1 MPARIAFAI
10 VRHFFNSIT
19 DVVVLTMKTTFSAR
33 FVQRMALTTALCAAA
48 FSAAHADDLNIKTM
62 IPGVPQ
68 IDAESYILIDYN
80 SGKVLAEQN
89 ADARRDPASLTKMMT
104 SYVIGQAMKAGKF
117 KETDLVTIGN
127 DAWATGNPVFKG
139 SSLMFLKPGMQVP
152 VSQLIRGINLQ
163 SGNDACVAM
172 ADFAAGSQDAFV
184 GLMNSYVSALG
195 LKNSHFQTV
204 HGLDAEGQYSSAR
217 DMALIGQALIRD
229 VPNEYSIYKEKEF
242 TFNGIRQTN
251 RNGLLWDNSLNV
263 DDIKT
268 GHTDKAGYNLVASAT
283 EGQMRLIS
291 AVMGGRTFKG
301 RETESKKL
309 LTWGFRFFE
318 TVNPLKA
325 GKEFASEPVWFGD
338 NDRASLGVDKDLYL
352 TIPRGRMKD
361 LKASYVLNTTE
372 LHAPLQK
379 NQVVGTINFQLDGKT
394 IDQRPLVVLE
404 EIPEGNFF
412 GKIIDYIKLMF
423 HHWFG

>member
-1 MPARIAFAI
+1 
-10 VRHFFNSIT
+10 
-19 DVVVLTMKTTFSAR
+19 MKTTFSAR

-263 DDIKT
+263 DGIKT

-283 EGQMRLIS
+283 EGQMRLMS

>member
-1 MPARIAFAI
+1 
-10 VRHFFNSIT
+10 
-19 DVVVLTMKTTFSAR
+19 MKTTFSAR
-33 FVQRMALTTALCAAA
+33 FVQRMALTTALCATAL
-48 FSAAHADDLNIKTM
+48 SAAHADDLNIKTM

-184 GLMNSYVSALG
+184 GLMNSYVTALG

-204 HGLDAEGQYSSAR
+204 HGLDADGQYSSAR

-263 DDIKT
+263 DGIKT

-361 LKASYVLNTTE
+361 LKASYVLNSSE

-394 IDQRPLVVLE
+394 IDQRPLVVLQ

>member
-263 DDIKT
+263 DGIKT

-379 NQVVGTINFQLDGKT
+379 NQVVGTINFQLMAKPS
-394 IDQRPLVVLE
+394 ISARWWCWRKFLKAISSAKSL
-404 EIPEGNFF
+404 
-412 GKIIDYIKLMF
+412 IILS
-423 HHWFG
+423 

>member
-1 MPARIAFAI
+1 
-10 VRHFFNSIT
+10 
-19 DVVVLTMKTTFSAR
+19 MKTTFSAR
-33 FVQRMALTTALCAAA
+33 FVQRMALTAALCAASL
-48 FSAAHADDLNIKTM
+48 SAAHADDLNIKTM

-89 ADARRDPASLTKMMT
+89 ADTRRDPASLTKMMT

-117 KETDLVTIGN
+117 KETDLVTVGN

-184 GLMNSYVSALG
+184 GLMNSYVNALG
-195 LKNSHFQTV
+195 LKNTHFQTV
-204 HGLDAEGQYSSAR
+204 HGLDADGQYSSAR
-217 DMALIGQALIRD
+217 DMAMIGQALIRD

-242 TFNGIRQTN
+242 TFNGIRQLN

-263 DDIKT
+263 DGIKT

-291 AVMGGRTFKG
+291 AVMGGRTYKG

-318 TVNPLKA
+318 TVTPIKPDA
-325 GKEFASEPVWFGD
+325 TFVTQRVWFGD
-338 NDRASLGVDKDLYL
+338 KSEVNLGAGEGGSV
-352 TIPRGRMKD
+352 TIPRGQLKN
-361 LKASYVLNTTE
+361 LKASFTLTE
-372 LHAPLQK
+372 PQLTAPLK
-379 NQVVGTINFQLDGKT
+379 KGQVVGTIDFQLNGKS
-394 IDQRPLVVLE
+394 IEQRPLMVMEDVE
-404 EIPEGNFF
+404 EGGFF
-412 GKIIDYIKLMF
+412 SRMWDFVMMKF
-423 HHWFG
+423 HQWFGGWFS

>member
-263 DDIKT
+263 DGIKT

-291 AVMGGRTFKG
+291 AVMGRTFKG